1 MLCLAA
7 CAPSGEG
14 VIALE
19 GGTLLD
25 GSGGLPIRD
34 ALILIEGGHIQAIGH
49 ADEIPVPKGAR
60 RVSVQGKTIIPGLI
74 DAHARVERWAVPRY
88 LAWGVTT
95 VRDLGA
101 GGDTALAVK
110 NALNLG
116 ELIGP
121 RIFTSG
127 AIIDG
132 VPTAVAMA
140 TGIASDVDA
149 RRAADARAGA
159 GADYLAID
167 RGITPSL
174 LAPLVREATTLHMA
188 IAAQPGR
195 MDALTAA
202 RAGVGSIELLAGVV
216 PVAAPNP
223 TPYLQAHDRPLA
235 GWALEETGWG
245 SLDSTRIAHAAQ
257 ALAHAHV
264 AIVPALVQHEI
275 LSRLDEGSLRT
286 RPTMADVPPDAASVR
301 DVDGLLRRSGWGA
314 ADFAAFRRA
323 RPRQD
328 QFVREFK
335 RAGGLIAAG
344 TNATSALLVPGATL
358 HDELDLLVAAG
369 FTNAEALGAATRTAA
384 ELLHADSLGRI
395 APGAV
400 ADLVVLNSSPL
411 DDIAA
416 TRDIAWVMIRGY
428 IVSPDSLR
436 RTWRK

>member
-1 MLCLAA
+1 
-7 CAPSGEG
+7 
-14 VIALE
+14 
-19 GGTLLD
+19 
-25 GSGGLPIRD
+25 
-34 ALILIEGGHIQAIGH
+34 
-49 ADEIPVPKGAR
+49 
-60 RVSVQGKTIIPGLI
+60 
-74 DAHARVERWAVPRY
+74 
-88 LAWGVTT
+88 
-95 VRDLGA
+95 
-101 GGDTALAVK
+101 
-110 NALNLG
+110 
-116 ELIGP
+116 
-121 RIFTSG
+121 
-127 AIIDG
+127 
-132 VPTAVAMA
+132 
-140 TGIASDVDA
+140 VDA

-264 AIVPALVQHEI
+264 AIVPALVQHEM